1 MTWKDELLMFWI
13 FCSVLMTVALRHFFG
28 GAVYV
33 IEHAAAFCAAYLPG
47 ALHLMIGHLR

>member
-13 FCSVLMTVALRHFFG
+13 FCSVLITLAVRHFLG

-33 IEHAAAFCAAYLPG
+33 VEHVAAFSAAYLPSMP
-47 ALHLMIGHLR
+47 HLLLGHLR